1 VLYEKTLWKKH
12 FFLRNFLIGGD
23 LFISNQR
30 NRDGKVVDKEGK
42 VVMDRLTKVKK

>member
-1 VLYEKTLWKKH
+1 VEKA

-30 NRDGKVVDKEGK
+30 NRDGKVMDEKGT
-42 VVMDRLTKVKK
+42 VVMDCLKKVKK